1 MIDRARFSGA
11 PGGPRMS
18 NETIY
23 ANWRPK
29 PIMPHSVVAQTV
41 FLNPREYEERNNRNP
56 ESVDYPITGKH
67 DVAVLKGELCFEIPP
82 PVIRRNNPNQ
92 SDVYVF
98 TSANALRAADC
109 LRMRFVGQVM
119 KGTDDED
126 DKDKS
131 VSVQVAGPIT
141 TVNMG
146 TEWIYAG
153 NTVVARWPEYNVRNG
168 QKVAKVQVMGTPGSK
183 FLFNMA
189 PLRIHDIYG
198 EFMDI
203 AFRVADEY
211 DAMDDNERKDATM
224 ETLLSR
230 FRHMAEKYSLLLN
243 TTLEKDCPMLKFLTV
258 IISSIFQK
266 TPDEEAR
273 SYLLQDSDAYKA
285 HENAMNGVLGK
296 RKGPNTRRA
305 DSVTSNKRQKA
316 QTTAYNGGNSS
327 ASASTNS
334 STASYGGGSVT
345 VGVPRN
351 VHTEIFLIGA
361 LMGPL
366 TEQYN
371 LYKQLA
377 IGKAL
382 TTAGPGQ
389 PLDILLGYF
398 T

>member
-1 MIDRARFSGA
+1 
-11 PGGPRMS
+11 MS
-18 NETIY
+18 NETVY

-41 FLNPREYEERNNRNP
+41 FLNPREYDERNNRNP

-189 PLRIHDIYG
+189 PLRMHDVYA

-203 AFRVADEY
+203 SYRVAEEH
-211 DAMDDNERKDATM
+211 DAMDENERKIT
-224 ETLLSR
+224 TLDTLVSR

-243 TTLEKDCPMLKFLTV
+243 TALEKDCPVLKFLTMITGV
-258 IISSIFQK
+258 IFGK
-266 TPDEEAR
+266 DGDGEVGR
-273 SYLLQDSDAYKA
+273 WLLQDSDTYKA

-296 RKGPNTRRA
+296 RKGPNARRA
-305 DSVTSNKRQKA
+305 DSIIAPKKA
-316 QTTAYNGGNSS
+316 KVQ
-327 ASASTNS
+327 
-334 STASYGGGSVT
+334 STAYGGGDSSSIAVT
-345 VGVPRN
+345 VAQKQDTHLLAFQFGIPM
-351 VHTEIFLIGA
+351 G
-361 LMGPL
+361 LM
-366 TEQYN
+366 TEQHN

-389 PLDILLGYF
+389 PLDILLGYY